1 VLGNAAAFRLIA
13 ETKHEGTASP
23 YKDSFLGNTENYVE
37 YDKTSQSPKKRNG
50 WRLFLWIV
58 LASLIILLVVGEVML
73 RRATPILKGRVIE
86 TLSTRFNSHVELD
99 GLQVS
104 LTKGI
109 AVSGNGLRIFAPDD
123 VVAAGAKDPIIA
135 VQRFDFHARLIGL
148 FLKPTHVGS
157 VHVQG
162 LAINIPPKSMRHT
175 GKPSQHRGK
184 IKILVDEFVCDD
196 SRLVIG
202 TDKPDRDPKVFVL
215 QHIVLKD
222 VGPNAPMHYDA
233 TLINAIPKG
242 DIHAIGTF
250 GPWDTEAP
258 GESTVTGRYTFQHAE
273 LNTIKGIGGTLESTG
288 DFTGRL
294 DRIEVQGIAD
304 VPDFS
309 LDTANHPVPL
319 HTQFSAIVDGTTG
332 DTYLQPVNAK
342 LGASEFSCQGAVV
355 NIKGKGHT
363 IDLDVDVPAG
373 HIQDF
378 LQLAVKTRP
387 TVMTG
392 VLAMKTKLHIRPG
405 KESVTEKLGL
415 KGTFGLKQIHFT
427 NPEVQDKVDMLSLRA
442 EGHPREAKPGSEDVS
457 SRMTGQFLMSRGN
470 LTLHALKY
478 TLPGATVQLQG
489 VYTLDGKK
497 FDFNGKVRTQAKL
510 SQMVASRWKSWALK
524 LADPF
529 FHKHGAGAEIPVKVT
544 GTNTAPKFGLDLGHK
559 DKKSD

>member
-1 VLGNAAAFRLIA
+1 LGTI
-13 ETKHEGTASP
+13 K
-23 YKDSFLGNTENYVE
+23 NYVLH
-37 YDKTSQSPKKRNG
+37 DKTTQSPKKRNG

-58 LASLIILLVVGEVML
+58 LVSLIVLLAVGAVIL
-73 RRATPILKGRVIE
+73 RRAAPILKGRVIE
-86 TLSTRFNSHVELD
+86 TLSTRFDSKVELD
-99 GLQVS
+99 DLQVS
-104 LTKGI
+104 LTKGL

-123 VVAAGAKDPIIA
+123 VVAAGAKAPIIA
-135 VQRFDFHARLIGL
+135 VERFDFHASLSGL
-148 FLKPTHVGS
+148 FLKPTHVRA

-162 LAINIPPKSMRHT
+162 LAINIPPKSMREN
-175 GKPSQHRGK
+175 GKPSRHHGK
-184 IKILVDEFVCDD
+184 IKIHVDEFVCDD

-202 TDKPDRDPKVFVL
+202 TDKPDKDPKVFVL
-215 QHIVLKD
+215 QHIVMKN
-222 VGPNAPMHYDA
+222 VGPNAPLRYDA

-242 DIHAIGTF
+242 DIHAVGTF

-258 GESTVTGRYTFQHAE
+258 GESTVTGKYTFQHAD
-273 LNTIKGIGGTLESTG
+273 LNPIKGIGGTLHSTG

-304 VPDFS
+304 VPDFT
-309 LDTANHPVPL
+309 LDTANHPVFL

-355 NIKGKGHT
+355 NIKGQGHT

-373 HIQDF
+373 RIQDF

-387 TVMTG
+387 AVMTG
-392 VLAMKTKLHIRPG
+392 VLAMKTRLHIRPG
-405 KESVTEKLGL
+405 KESVTQKLEL

-427 NPEVQDKVDMLSLRA
+427 NPDVQDKVDMLSLRA
-442 EGHPREAKPGSEDVS
+442 EGHPREAKPGAEDVS
-457 SRMTGQFLMSRGN
+457 SRMTGKFIMSDGK
-470 LTLHALKY
+470 LTLQALEY
-478 TLPGATVQLQG
+478 TLPGATVQLHG

-497 FDFNGKVRTQAKL
+497 FDFAGKVRTQAKL

-524 LADPF
+524 VADPF

-544 GTNTAPKFGLDLGHK
+544 GTNTAPKFGLNIGHK
-559 DKKSD
+559 DKNSD

>member
-1 VLGNAAAFRLIA
+1 
-13 ETKHEGTASP
+13 
-23 YKDSFLGNTENYVE
+23 
-37 YDKTSQSPKKRNG
+37 
-50 WRLFLWIV
+50 
-58 LASLIILLVVGEVML
+58 ML

-99 GLQVS
+99 DFQVS
-104 LTKGI
+104 LVKGL

-123 VVAAGAKDPIIA
+123 VVAAGAKDPIIS
-135 VQRFDFHARLIGL
+135 VQRFDFHASLAGL
-148 FLKPTHVGS
+148 FLKPTHVRS

-162 LAINIPPKSMRHT
+162 LAINIPPKSMRQN
-175 GKPSQHRGK
+175 GGASQHRGK
-184 IKILVDEFVCDD
+184 IKIHVDELVCDD

-202 TDKPDRDPKVFVL
+202 TDKPDKDPKVFVL
-215 QHIVLKD
+215 QHIVLKA
-222 VGPNAPMHYDA
+222 VGPNAPLHYDA

-242 DIHAIGTF
+242 DIHAVGTF

-258 GESTVTGRYTFQHAE
+258 GESTVTGKYTFEHAD
-273 LNTIKGIGGTLESTG
+273 LNTIKGIGGTLQSTG

-355 NIKGKGHT
+355 NIKGQGHT

-373 HIQDF
+373 RIQDF
-378 LQLAVKTRP
+378 LQLAVKTKP
-387 TVMTG
+387 AVMTG

-405 KESVTEKLGL
+405 QESVTQKLGL

-442 EGHPREAKPGSEDVS
+442 EGHPKEAKPGSEDVS
-457 SRMTGQFLMSRGN
+457 SRMTGQFLMSHGK
-470 LTLHALKY
+470 LTLQALEY

-497 FDFNGKVRTQAKL
+497 FDFTGKVRTQAKL

>member
-1 VLGNAAAFRLIA
+1 VLFAPLT
-13 ETKHEGTASP
+13 ETKQEEMASP
-23 YKDSFLGNTENYVE
+23 YWDPFLGTIKNYVLH
-37 YDKTSQSPKKRNG
+37 DKTSQSPKKRSG

-58 LASLIILLVVGEVML
+58 LGSLIVLLVVGEVML
-73 RRATPILKGRVIE
+73 RRAAPILKGRVIE

-99 GLQVS
+99 DLQVS
-104 LTKGI
+104 LVKGL

-123 VVAAGAKDPIIA
+123 VVAAGAKAPIIA
-135 VQRFDFHARLIGL
+135 VQRFDFHASLVGL
-148 FLKPTHVGS
+148 FLKPTHVRS

-162 LAINIPPKSMRHT
+162 LAINIPPKSMRQN
-175 GKPSQHRGK
+175 GNASQHRGK
-184 IKILVDEFVCDD
+184 IKIHVDEFICDD

-202 TDKPDRDPKVFVL
+202 TDKPDKDPKVFVL

-222 VGPNAPMHYDA
+222 VGPNAPSHYDA

-242 DIHAIGTF
+242 DIHAVGTF

-258 GESTVTGRYTFQHAE
+258 GESAVTGHYTFQHAD
-273 LNTIKGIGGTLESTG
+273 LNTIKGIAGILHSVG
-288 DFTGRL
+288 DFKGRL

-332 DTYLQPVNAK
+332 DTYLQPVNAR

-373 HIQDF
+373 RIQDF
-378 LQLAVKTRP
+378 LQLAVKTKP
-387 TVMTG
+387 AVMTG

-405 KESVTEKLGL
+405 KESVTQKLGL

-427 NPEVQDKVDMLSLRA
+427 NPDVQDKVDMLSLRA
-442 EGHPREAKPGSEDVS
+442 EGHPKEAKPGAEDVI
-457 SRMTGQFLMSRGN
+457 SRMTGRFLMSDGN
-470 LTLHALKY
+470 LTLQALEY

-489 VYTLDGKK
+489 VYSLDGKK
-497 FDFNGKVRTQAKL
+497 FDFTGKVRTQAKL
-510 SQMVASRWKSWALK
+510 SQMVASRWKSWGLK
-524 LADPF
+524 VVDPF

-544 GTNTAPKFGLDLGHK
+544 GTNTAPKFGLDIGHK
-559 DKKSD
+559 GKKSD